1 MNNFYFIYQSYR
13 GPPFEKEVYYLFE
26 YKNGKRIKKKELG
39 EMEVDSGDLSINF
52 NFISINEKKL
62 VLVKSNE
69 EKGIEKVTIINI

>member
-1 MNNFYFIYQSYR
+1 
-13 GPPFEKEVYYLFE
+13 
-26 YKNGKRIKKKELG
+26 
-39 EMEVDSGDLSINF
+39 MEVDSGDLSIDF